1 MTVKKDQ
8 QYLILIDLDGTA
20 LNKDFRTFNS
30 FNKKVLTTLK
40 ERGHKVCIITGK
52 NYLSAVPFYREL
64 GLDTY
69 LVTYNGA
76 YILNPSDSAKEKFFA
91 PISNSI
97 IREIVEDPKIKKHL
111 REFLIDSTDNETIS
125 TSEHVY

>member
-8 QYLILIDLDGTA
+8 QYLVLVDLDGTT

-30 FNKKVLTTLK
+30 FSRKVLTVLK
-40 ERGHKVCIITGK
+40 KRGHRICITTGK

-69 LVTYNGA
+69 LATYNGA
-76 YILNPSDSAKEKFFA
+76 YILNPSNSTKEKFFA
-91 PISNSI
+91 PISNAI

-111 REFLIDSTDNETIS
+111 RDFLVDSTDNETIS